1 VVIPKDGGIGRVG
14 LLRATGFLRAT
25 GLGGAGFLLATGFGG
40 VGFLLATEVGFL
52 LTTGL
57 GGVGFLLATGVGF
70 LRTTGLGG
78 VGFLLA
84 TGLSGV
90 GRLRTTGLGGAT
102 LGGAGFLLATGF
114 LRVVGFF
121 CAPLARLIISCISS
135 GDGPREEERGVVL
148 RTDLVA
154 GRTRR
159 RVDRLPTGV
168 FLVLLPTLLDLPP
181 MTNTYQK
188 DFVRNCSAS

>member
-25 GLGGAGFLLATGFGG
+25 G
-40 VGFLLATEVGFL
+40 
-52 LTTGL
+52 
-57 GGVGFLLATGVGF
+57 
-70 LRTTGLGG
+70 
-78 VGFLLA
+78 
-84 TGLSGV
+84 
-90 GRLRTTGLGGAT
+90 

-181 MTNTYQK
+181 MINTYQK